1 MHIYTEHLQKK
12 KKYNTKKKKVKT
24 QFARRVSNQSGKESE
39 NLIYGSK

>member
-1 MHIYTEHLQKK
+1 MHMYTEHLQKK
-12 KKYNTKKKKVKT
+12 NTTPKKKKVKT